1 MKLGA
6 AQSETLKRHRKNS
19 SMIDKLTQHTKENQ
33 EHGLHCD
40 LWVQQL
46 ASSKSFKN
54 NSTTSN
60 HLQWKKY
67 AGFSKLLDGK
77 VKQQIVAIVA
87 EKLPSQLHVPSQ
99 EIKRL
104 IEDPLF

>member
-1 MKLGA
+1 
-6 AQSETLKRHRKNS
+6 
-19 SMIDKLTQHTKENQ
+19 MIDKLTQHTKENQ

-40 LWVQQL
+40 LWVQRL
-46 ASSKSFKN
+46 ASSKPFKN
-54 NSTTSN
+54 SSTTSI

-67 AGFSKLLDGK
+67 ASFSKLLDGK

-87 EKLPSQLHVPSQ
+87 EKLPSRLHDPPQ

-104 IEDPLF
+104 IEYTLF